1 MSKYYEKHR
10 NVRTLNLLMG
20 PALFLLCLVML
31 PHSVF
36 TTAASRG
43 AVGTVVWMAYWWVSG
58 PIDFAITGFLPIAVN
73 AFLQMA
79 DMAAVIA
86 NYADEIVLLL
96 LGASI
101 LTAVWEM
108 TGKEYIYMHWVVRF
122 LPLMI
127 VLVVVNILYLLFFC
141 GKDETLGGS
150 REYFEMQYRAMGKM
164 KPGEKWGFGLFAAAA
179 VLSFSRQLYQNLLPN
194 LKPAYVFLICAIMP
208 LSSPRAT
215 AAV

>member
-108 TGKEYIYMHWVVRF
+108 TGLDKRIASWLWSTFCTCCFSAGRMRPSADPEI
-122 LPLMI
+122 
-127 VLVVVNILYLLFFC
+127 ILRC
-141 GKDETLGGS
+141 S
-150 REYFEMQYRAMGKM
+150 
-164 KPGEKWGFGLFAAAA
+164 
-179 VLSFSRQLYQNLLPN
+179 
-194 LKPAYVFLICAIMP
+194 
-208 LSSPRAT
+208 T
-215 AAV
+215 ARWER

>member
-20 PALFLLCLVML
+20 PALFFLCLVML

-58 PIDFAITGFLPIAVN
+58 PIDFAITGFLPIVVN

-79 DMAAVIA
+79 DMSAVIA

-108 TGKEYIYMHWVVRF
+108 TGLDKRIASWF
-122 LPLMI
+122 
-127 VLVVVNILYLLFFC
+127 LLFIGNSLRKQVVFWFILT
-141 GKDETLGGS
+141 TL
-150 REYFEMQYRAMGKM
+150 
-164 KPGEKWGFGLFAAAA
+164 
-179 VLSFSRQLYQNLLPN
+179 LSSILPN
-194 LKPAYVFLICAIMP
+194 AVVCAAITPIAVSMLHYIGIQDIGENKLGSMILLTIAAMSLTAWLLLKYWPAFSEA
-208 LSSPRAT
+208 
-215 AAV
+215 